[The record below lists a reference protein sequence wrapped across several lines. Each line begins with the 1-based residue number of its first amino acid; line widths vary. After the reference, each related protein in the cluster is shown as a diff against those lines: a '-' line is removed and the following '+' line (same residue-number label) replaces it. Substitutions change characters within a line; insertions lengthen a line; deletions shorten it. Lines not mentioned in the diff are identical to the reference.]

1 MTGKVIM
8 ISACLMG
15 DNTTYNA
22 GNNFSSNV
30 IKLSEIFKIIKFCP
44 EQLGDLSTPREP
56 SEIKG
61 GDGFDVIDIKVIVV
75 NKNGK
80 DVTENFLK
88 GAEETLKM
96 AIEHKP
102 VFIVLKECSPSCG
115 THKIYD
121 GSFTNTISKGCGVA
135 TALLIK
141 NGYIVINEEEA
152 ARMLLSNRNYI

>member
-1 MTGKVIM
+1 MVRKVIM
-8 ISACLMG
+8 VSACLMG
-15 DNTTYNA
+15 DNITYNA
-22 GNNFSSNV
+22 DNNFSSNV

-44 EQLGDLSTPREP
+44 EQLGNLPTPREP
-56 SEIKG
+56 SEIKS
-61 GDGFDVIDIKVIVV
+61 GDGFDVMDIKAIVV

-115 THKIYD
+115 IHNIYD
-121 GSFTNTISKGCGVA
+121 GSFTNTLIKGCGIT

-141 NGYIVINEEEA
+141 NGYIVINENEVR
-152 ARMLLSNRNYI
+152 RMLFWTE